1 MRIQQYRSVIRTTMR
16 QRRTVESLGL
26 KRIGHVKEVQ
36 DNPCIRGMLEK
47 VAHLV
52 KIIPEEKAS

>member
-26 KRIGHVKEVQ
+26 KRIGHTKDVQ
-36 DNPCIRGMLEK
+36 DNPCIRGMLQK

-52 KIIPEEKAS
+52 KIISEEKAS